1 MSVYDK
7 RVTRDMRMMMLK
19 IHNDL
24 KDIKNTVEECNDMW
38 LSDLRKMEEIIH
50 SVASHRVWCR
60 FGFVR
65 HQIPRRLRYYSR
77 VSCGGDQD
85 FLGADAHQPR
95 GGVYPGGVSRR

>member
-50 SVASHRVWCR
+50 TLHME
-60 FGFVR
+60 F
-65 HQIPRRLRYYSR
+65 
-77 VSCGGDQD
+77 D
-85 FLGADAHQPR
+85 FKPARKTNSYWSDWVFAED
-95 GGVYPGGVSRR
+95 VKEEDDDD

>member
-50 SVASHRVWCR
+50 TLHMEFES
-60 FGFVR
+60 FEEE
-65 HQIPRRLRYYSR
+65 
-77 VSCGGDQD
+77 D
-85 FLGADAHQPR
+85 FFADIHVPKKR
-95 GGVYPGGVSRR
+95 DEE